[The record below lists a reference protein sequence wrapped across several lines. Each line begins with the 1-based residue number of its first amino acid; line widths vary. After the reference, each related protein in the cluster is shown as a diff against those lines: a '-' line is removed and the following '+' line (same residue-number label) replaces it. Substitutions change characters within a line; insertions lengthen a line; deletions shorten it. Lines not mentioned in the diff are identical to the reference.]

1 MVFALNKKMTIRVFN
16 IFYDYDYEILSFI
29 AQIFFTS
36 MLKSSGNTKL
46 Y

>member
-1 MVFALNKKMTIRVFN
+1 MVFALNKIMTIRVFN
-16 IFYDYDYEILSFI
+16 IFYDYEILSFI